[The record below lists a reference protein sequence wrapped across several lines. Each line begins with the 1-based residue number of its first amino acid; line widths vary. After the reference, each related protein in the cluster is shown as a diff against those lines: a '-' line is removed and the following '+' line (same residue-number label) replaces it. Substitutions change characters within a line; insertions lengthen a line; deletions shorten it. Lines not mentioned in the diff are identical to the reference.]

1 MHLQL
6 PSSVEVLKTLGNTDR
21 HGLLTLTN
29 PDCGTLV
36 SIQLLAG
43 RWSCLTSWVEVLL
56 VWLILS
62 VWVADLLADVVLL
75 RQDVVADAGKVSVLQ
90 IGIEVDLNDTVA
102 DGIGELLLG
111 GTGSTVEDKEDW
123 LVLLGSDRLLDV
135 LLVLAEE
142 LWVELDVSWLVD
154 TVDVSETSGDGEVWG
169 DWGEGLVDGEN
180 ILWLGVEGVVVN
192 ILVVDTILLTT
203 GDTDFLQQISI
214 LFLLLQLKD
223 AHHLEPLLHWGSALQ
238 VLSGGLDVPLN
249 LLLGEIDHVGREQ
262 RLAVLGEVL
271 LISIEEA
278 IQPWEKLLGAV
289 IGVEDDWDAV

>member
-1 MHLQL
+1 MRLQL

-29 PDCGTLV
+29 PDYGTLV

-90 IGIEVDLNDTVA
+90 IGIEVDLDDTVA

-169 DWGEGLVDGEN
+169 DWGESLVDGEN

-214 LFLLLQLKD
+214 LFLLLQLKG

-262 RLAVLGEVL
+262 GLAVLGEVL
-271 LISIEEA
+271 LISIEET
-278 IQPWEKLLGAV
+278 IQPWEELLGAV
-289 IGVEDDWDAV
+289 VGVEDDWDAI

>member
-1 MHLQL
+1 M
-6 PSSVEVLKTLGNTDR
+6 
-21 HGLLTLTN
+21 
-29 PDCGTLV
+29 
-36 SIQLLAG
+36 LAG

-62 VWVADLLADVVLL
+62 VWVADLLADVVFL
-75 RQDVVADAGKVSVLQ
+75 RQDVVADAGEVSVLQ
-90 IGIEVDLNDTVA
+90 IGIEVDLDDTVA

-123 LVLLGSDRLLDV
+123 LVLLGSDGLLDI

-169 DWGEGLVDGEN
+169 DWGESLVDGEN
-180 ILWLGVEGVVVN
+180 ILWLGVEGVVIN
-192 ILVVDTILLTT
+192 ILVVDTILLAT
-203 GDTDFLQQISI
+203 GDTDFLQRISI
-214 LFLLLQLKD
+214 LFLFLQLKG

-238 VLSGGLDVPLN
+238 VLSGGLDVPVN
-249 LLLGEIDHVGREQ
+249 LLLRKIDHVGREQ

-271 LISIEEA
+271 LISIEET
-278 IQPWEKLLGAV
+278 IQPWEELLGAV
-289 IGVEDDWDAV
+289 IGVEDNWDAICWSNGANVGGTSDTTSDGCLLLAIGNTLLESISALLV